1 MTELYKIKK
10 ISIPHIGNYSWITK
24 EEIQKVLEEEGIR
37 HIEFIL
43 APLTTKKTV
52 LRGWQL
58 MDENMCLPA
67 KIVLGNILEAIE
79 KQGINGIF
87 MWDSCG
93 SCRYKVYHILHQ
105 SILRRLGYKVKM
117 YRFRA
122 RRAISDL
129 QAIDSAI
136 TKKVAL
142 KILWRV
148 LWRLWKEDKKLL
160 KSQSRVPQN
169 RPKIGIVGEIYT
181 ILDPNANLQLLERL
195 KRKGAFI
202 HNSLPLSEFVFK
214 KLWHNSFLRKIGFKR
229 PDINYKILEQ
239 AKREAENYFPE
250 YTIGGHGKESVIN
263 TIYYA
268 KMGFDGVIHVQ
279 PFPCMPES
287 TVSEFLD
294 QISEDYHIP
303 VNHLTFDQHF
313 GEANLNTRIEAMV
326 NMLKM
331 KKDLKSSQLP
341 SQSMASLKIN
351 QERLYLGVDV
361 GSVSTKGVIMNQK
374 QRIIDFFYL
383 ETARDPIK
391 AIQQGLKELK
401 NKAKT
406 KHWNIAV
413 TASTGSG
420 RELAAAILGADIAV
434 DEITCQTLAALC
446 YVSNVRTII
455 EIGGQDSKF
464 IQIDENGIPIW
475 FNLNTICSAGTGSF
489 FMGAA
494 REFGLSI
501 QEFGQIAKNSDR
513 EVRITGRCG
522 VFAESDMVT
531 KQQQGYP
538 KEALIRG
545 MCMAMPQ
552 NFLNNVARNRN
563 IKEPIV
569 FTGGVASNPGAVEG
583 FERILKK
590 KVQVLPYNKISGA
603 IGACLYAQ
611 SKLNKE
617 KSNFWGFEISEANFQ
632 RKGFICQDCPNQCEI
647 SLLLKDRQVLA
658 AFGSRCRKWEALT
671 GKNVIDEIIKNKK
684 WHQLLA

>member
-10 ISIPHIGNYSWITK
+10 ISLPHVGNYSWIAK
-24 EEIQKVLEEEGIR
+24 EEIRKVLEEEGIR
-37 HIEFIL
+37 HIEFIP
-43 APLTTKKTV
+43 APPTTKKTV

-79 KQGINGIF
+79 KQGVNGIF

-148 LWRLWKEDKKLL
+148 LWRLWKEDKELL
-160 KSQSRVPQN
+160 KSQSRVPQD

-331 KKDLKSSQLP
+331 EKDLKSSQLP

-420 RELAAAILGADIAV
+420 RELTAAILGADIAV
-434 DEITCQTLAALC
+434 DEITCQTLAALY
-446 YVSNVRTII
+446 YVPNARTII

-590 KVQVLPYNKISGA
+590 KVQVLPHNKISGA

-611 SKLNKE
+611 SKLSKE

-632 RKGFICQDCPNQCEI
+632 RKGFTCQDCSNQCEI
-647 SLLLKDRQVLA
+647 SLLLKDGQVLA